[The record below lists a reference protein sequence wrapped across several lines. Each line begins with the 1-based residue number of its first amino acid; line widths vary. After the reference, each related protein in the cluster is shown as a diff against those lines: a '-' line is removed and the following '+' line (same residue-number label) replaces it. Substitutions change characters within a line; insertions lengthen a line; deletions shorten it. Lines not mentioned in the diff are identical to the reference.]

1 VATIRAVLT
10 QRGSAHHWGFPASR
24 PVSLRLAV
32 ISDDETLAGRAT
44 GLLER
49 DGLVVRL
56 EANGPDISAID
67 GFDRRP
73 SLLIVR
79 RAADHPGLD
88 HILRWARRRL
98 PQAIVIVV
106 LPAGGRSRIDRLL
119 AGGAGGL
126 VFEQDLEAT
135 LAAVVRGA
143 AAGQISVPARLRH
156 MLQPPEL
163 SGRERQVLGLAVTGS
178 TNAQIASRLFLAEST
193 VKAHLASAFRR
204 LGVHS
209 RREAATLVLASDDTL
224 RRTVLATLTMPT
236 VLADG
241 EEP

>member
-1 VATIRAVLT
+1 MGTVLT
-10 QRGSAHHWGFPASR
+10 ERGSGHRWGFPASR
-24 PVSLRLAV
+24 PVSVRLAV
-32 ISDDETLAGRAT
+32 ISDDETLARRAT

-56 EANGPDISAID
+56 EAAGPDLSAIEH
-67 GFDRRP
+67 FDRRP
-73 SLLIVR
+73 TLLIVR
-79 RAADHPGLD
+79 RATDQPGLD

-106 LPAGGRSRIDRLL
+106 LPAGGRPGIDRLL
-119 AGGAGGL
+119 AGGAGAL

-143 AAGQISVPARLRH
+143 AAGQVSVPARVRH
-156 MLQPPEL
+156 LLQPPEL

-193 VKAHLASAFRR
+193 VKAHLSSAFRR

-209 RREAATLVLASDDTL
+209 RREAATLVLASDDAL
-224 RRTVLATLTMPT
+224 RRTVLGTLRVPA
-236 VLADG
+236 VLTESD
-241 EEP
+241 EP

>member
-1 VATIRAVLT
+1 VATIGVVLT
-10 QRGSAHHWGFPASR
+10 ERASAHHWGFPASR

-56 EANGPDISAID
+56 EAAGPDISAIEH
-67 GFDRRP
+67 FNRLP
-73 SLLIVR
+73 TLLIVR
-79 RAADHPGLD
+79 RAADQPGLD

-98 PQAIVIVV
+98 PHAIVIVV
-106 LPAGGRSRIDRLL
+106 LPAGGRARVDRLL
-119 AGGAGGL
+119 AGGADGL

-143 AAGQISVPARLRH
+143 SAGQVSVPSRLRH
-156 MLQPPEL
+156 VLQPPQL

-193 VKAHLASAFRR
+193 VKAHLSSAFRR

-209 RREAATLVLASDDTL
+209 RREAATLVLASDDAL
-224 RRTVLATLTMPT
+224 RRTVLETLRMPA
-236 VLADG
+236 VFAESD
-241 EEP
+241 EP